1 MLRVKHLLAR
11 KGRDIW
17 SVDSDEPV
25 LEAIQIMADRHVGAL
40 PVLREG
46 QLVGVISERDYARK
60 VTLLGRSS
68 AETPVWQIMSA
79 PVITVGPEDAVR
91 RCMELMTERRIRHL
105 PVVDASGVMIGMRRD
120 MRMKFL
126 GERYAEY
133 DQIGFMATIRADV
146 NVHDVG
152 TSTAAGGIIGLETP
166 GS

>member
-60 VTLLGRSS
+60 VILLGRSS
-68 AETPVWQIMSA
+68 AETPVWQIMSS
-79 PVITVGPEDAVR
+79 PVIPEDAVR

-105 PVVDASGVMIGMRRD
+105 PVVDEKGAMIGMISIGDLVRGVIEEQQETIEQLE
-120 MRMKFL
+120 KF
-126 GERYAEY
+126 
-133 DQIGFMATIRADV
+133 I
-146 NVHDVG
+146 
-152 TSTAAGGIIGLETP
+152 AG
-166 GS
+166 